1 MDEESLLEDEGLS
14 EDEEELLLLSLLQK
28 RQKQRQP
35 RVELCFK
42 NCYMTKKCFFATIG

>member
-28 RQKQRQP
+28 K
-35 RVELCFK
+35 
-42 NCYMTKKCFFATIG
+42 TKTKTASCGTFHTVFRTVT